1 MTTKRLF
8 AWGGL
13 LLGAAGVVTA
23 STSTVGYI
31 SMAVGSL
38 GVALGALTL
47 LRSAGKDGRD
57 ADANR

>member
-1 MTTKRLF
+1 MKTKRLF

-47 LRSAGKDGRD
+47 LRSTGKEGRD
-57 ADANR
+57 PDS